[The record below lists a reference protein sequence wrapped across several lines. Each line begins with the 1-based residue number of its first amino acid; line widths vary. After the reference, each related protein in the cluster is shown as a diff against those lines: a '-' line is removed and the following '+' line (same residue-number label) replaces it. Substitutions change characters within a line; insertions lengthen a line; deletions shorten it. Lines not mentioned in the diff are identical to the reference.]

1 MQGVKFNPTP
11 EQIQYLIDNFA
22 NTKNADLSAHLNISI
37 RSVNRLASQLG
48 LSKSEE
54 FLIQVRRESVEPL
67 RLWHRLHP
75 KPSGYRI
82 PNSEQTLFRRGDTY
96 KHRYGEEAHRLAHQK
111 SVVSRNE
118 TIKKERRRILFGLPQ
133 QTNLNLHR
141 QPRKKVLFRYY
152 LRKRGYII
160 DDDKRMAY
168 YTDSTQRGERV
179 ERRQQQWYTFA
190 PLPDNNN

>member
-37 RSVNRLASQLG
+37 RSVNRLASKLG

-54 FLIQVRRESVEPL
+54 FLVQVRRESIEPL

-96 KHRYGEEAHRLAHQK
+96 KHRYGEKAHRLAHQK
-111 SVVSRNE
+111 SVISRNE